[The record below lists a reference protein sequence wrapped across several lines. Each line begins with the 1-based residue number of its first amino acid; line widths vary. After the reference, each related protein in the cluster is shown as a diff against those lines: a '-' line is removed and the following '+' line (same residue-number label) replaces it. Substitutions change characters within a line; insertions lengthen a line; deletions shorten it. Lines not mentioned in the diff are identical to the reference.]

1 MTCQEGRI
9 VLLLGYSSFNIQVA
23 GFDCEF
29 DSLGLQVSFSL
40 CSTMHI
46 SGLISEGPL
55 ANLARQSAVGS
66 RGSGRPCPSPTPP
79 ALLKTARLHS

>member
-1 MTCQEGRI
+1 MKRQMRAFVTCQEGRI
-9 VLLLGYSSFNIQVA
+9 VLFLGYSSFNIQVA

-29 DSLGLQVSFSL
+29 DSLSLQVFFSL

-55 ANLARQSAVGS
+55 ANPGMAIVALAGLVL
-66 RGSGRPCPSPTPP
+66 SPFPLP
-79 ALLKTARLHS
+79 Y